1 MLVSPRIG
9 WDQPP
14 TGWAQPHLPGW
25 APLVDHGPRPIHA
38 ARSLRRWWWPT
49 VTVAGF
55 LAVVVQILDHDD
67 PAPGLSGP
75 GLVTIALA
83 AAVVALLTIHRRY
96 GPRWLARALAEYTV
110 VALLA
115 TLLAAPGAGLDQ
127 QPPDPTQPTK
137 AGQTK
142 PRAEAAA
149 GDDQP
154 AVIRAGA
161 KVVRAGAKVVRGV
174 IGAVRWVVDLW
185 RQASQKAAPAKGAA
199 MAAPLPSPVPVC
211 PLDLEVRF
219 LMWSSL
225 PSNLRTVL
233 GTALLLGLG
242 VAAAAFTLSFFALRD
257 AAADPALAW
266 GQGHAWLFPIGV
278 DMALVFFEVLLLGAS
293 MVRIHDHDRV
303 IQYPRAIPFLLML
316 VAAAGTLYFNATH
329 VPTPVR
335 PLALAV
341 PVASILV
348 TLGLA
353 YLLKMLAAASGA
365 AAIHL
370 APPATEPNRIVRHSD
385 VLHGELVRDPQVP
398 DGAPTPYGQMPT
410 WAPSQ
415 LDQNGQPAVA
425 GDGSGDLSELTK
437 RHQVEAYLAALDPGQ
452 LGRLTTLG
460 PRAAARE
467 LTSTL
472 TSQGLQVSERY
483 VQQILDDWTATTRP
497 QANGRR
503 RTR

>member
-1 MLVSPRIG
+1 
-9 WDQPP
+9 
-14 TGWAQPHLPGW
+14 
-25 APLVDHGPRPIHA
+25 
-38 ARSLRRWWWPT
+38 
-49 VTVAGF
+49 
-55 LAVVVQILDHDD
+55 
-67 PAPGLSGP
+67 
-75 GLVTIALA
+75 
-83 AAVVALLTIHRRY
+83 
-96 GPRWLARALAEYTV
+96 
-110 VALLA
+110 
-115 TLLAAPGAGLDQ
+115 
-127 QPPDPTQPTK
+127 
-137 AGQTK
+137 
-142 PRAEAAA
+142 
-149 GDDQP
+149 
-154 AVIRAGA
+154 
-161 KVVRAGAKVVRGV
+161 
-174 IGAVRWVVDLW
+174 
-185 RQASQKAAPAKGAA
+185 
-199 MAAPLPSPVPVC
+199 
-211 PLDLEVRF
+211 
-219 LMWSSL
+219 MWSSL

-293 MVRIHDHDRV
+293 MVRIHDHGRV
-303 IQYPRAIPFLLML
+303 VQYPRAIPFLLML

-370 APPATEPNRIVRHSD
+370 APPALEPNRIVHHSD